1 MSTDKRMWRSH
12 ELANEWIRLQRDQVA
27 LARQQGEI
35 WQQMVERGVLDR
47 PELGTGARRR
57 SADTAPSWGTGTTRE
72 NRATPRTRR
81 ESIAERLS
89 RAAPLDDGG
98 LSALFG
104 SSWAEPVAI
113 RPTAA
118 QVAAAT
124 RETTF
129 DRLSEPRNDR
139 CPITQQEFTPGMAVT
154 QLVGCGHV
162 CESRALRQWFTYNP
176 RCPLC
181 RRDIRDPVAG
191 GGSGARSV
199 RGLPTPASSSA
210 TPAAAATGATPPQIE
225 PPNSNTTALDS
236 PLRANRAVS
245 IAARLAS
252 EIAARLHEQDPDP
265 SGNVTVSLEMITET
279 QEDSSDDDDATGAGA
294 GAIV

>member
-1 MSTDKRMWRSH
+1 MWRSH

-81 ESIAERLS
+81 ESISERLS

-113 RPTAA
+113 QPTAA

-181 RRDIRDPVAG
+181 RRDIRDPIA
-191 GGSGARSV
+191 
-199 RGLPTPASSSA
+199 GLPSERGSHTPAPSSA

-294 GAIV
+294 GALV